1 MQSNNKTNI
10 FVMSKN
16 ERIKVCYNI
25 YKTSNDY
32 KEAVR
37 LTGVSA
43 NTYYRYRT
51 LFRSW
56 GLQGT
61 LKRIGKWSYGKRA
74 HNRTP
79 DSIRKKIETIRRED
93 NYGAVKIAEILKR
106 DHNYLISDKT
116 VGAILREKKLNNTTK
131 KYPTRSKG
139 VWDRVIP
146 YYPGDLVQVDPVQF
160 GDLWIVNLQDMLVKW
175 RSAVVVD
182 QLTVEKI
189 KEHIDLGI
197 DSFPFKI
204 KNIQWDNGSETEKDF
219 SQYLEENYEIQLR
232 HTAPASPWQNGMVE
246 RLNRVTR
253 DEEFGRRKFK
263 KADREMLQEELD
275 QKVKKYNEYRP
286 HWSLGLQTPLEVW
299 NKCVDNGLNDNFV
312 KFA

>member
-1 MQSNNKTNI
+1 MQNNNKTEI

-16 ERIKVCYNI
+16 ERIKVCYNV

-37 LTGVSA
+37 LTGVSIK
-43 NTYYRYRT
+43 TYYRYRI

-61 LKRIGKWSYGKRA
+61 LKRIGTWSYGKKA

-79 DSIRKKIETIRRED
+79 DSVRKKIEILRRED
-93 NYGAVKIAEILKR
+93 NYGAIKIAEILKR
-106 DHNYLISDKT
+106 DHGINISDKT
-116 VGAILREKKLNNTTK
+116 VGAILREKKLNKTTK
-131 KYPTRSKG
+131 KYPTKSKG
-139 VWDRVIP
+139 TWDRVIP
-146 YYPGDLVQVDPVQF
+146 YYPGDLIQVDPVQF
-160 GDLWIVNLQDMLVKW
+160 GDLWIVNLQDVLVKW
-175 RSAVVVD
+175 RTAVVVE
-182 QLTVEKI
+182 QLTVESV
-189 KEHIDLGI
+189 KEEIGLGI
-197 DSFPFKI
+197 ESFPFSI
-204 KNIQWDNGSETEKDF
+204 KNIQWDNGSETEKDL
-219 SQYLEENYEIQLR
+219 SKYLKEEYGIQLR

-253 DEEFGRRKFK
+253 DEEFGRKKFK
-263 KADREMLQEELD
+263 KEDKERVQEQLD
-275 QKVKKYNEYRP
+275 LRVKKYNEYRP

-299 NKCVDNGLNDNFV
+299 NKCVDNGLQNNFV